1 MFDLYDAGE
10 ADTALGAISGSVK
23 VGQTALLAV
32 VDEPSTEV
40 VAPAMAD
47 LGGTV
52 ARRSVADVEAEI
64 AAAEDAERKAKQEA
78 RKELH
83 RQRREHDKAA
93 VDAKVAELKTKLHH
107 GR

>member
-1 MFDLYDAGE
+1 
-10 ADTALGAISGSVK
+10 
-23 VGQTALLAV
+23 

-40 VAPAMAD
+40 VAAAMAGV
-47 LGGTV
+47 GGTV

-93 VDAKVAELKTKLHH
+93 VDAKVAELKAELHH
-107 GR
+107 GQRSESADADAVSAAPSGSGR